1 MKKKLTKEE
10 LIELL
15 RKKLLEPPKKVKDD
29 HGYEIDDPDFKP
41 KMIQRKKPALY
52 QEVKHRDITWRA
64 ELIEQIM
71 QECMLFLTRHEMLT
85 TLAHKRVA
93 EEMED
98 VIKTEIYNRQA
109 KGNIPMKKVAG
120 L

>member
-1 MKKKLTKEE
+1 MQYYSSGYT
-10 LIELL
+10 
-15 RKKLLEPPKKVKDD
+15 LLEPPKKVKDK

-41 KMIQRKKPALY
+41 KMIQRKKPVFY

-71 QECMLFLTRHEMLT
+71 QECMLFLNRHEMLT

-93 EEMED
+93 EEFEY
-98 VIKTEIYNRQA
+98 IIRSEIFTLKL
-109 KGNIPMKKVAG
+109 KGDDDTRRAVNF
-120 L
+120 